1 MHHFSPNR
9 HLAEVRKVHIND
21 VAKSARRCNCARNM
35 RRCSVAKIRAIHRH
49 YISGSDLCSFFR
61 RFLSLSGEKERET
74 EEVNSSEH
82 SRERQ
87 DISPPSFP
95 LTQARSDSVR
105 NVIER
110 LSLSER
116 AIKLRLLLESEL
128 LVASVPKGIP
138 WTLVY
143 TIEHFF
149 REHTDR

>member
-1 MHHFSPNR
+1 MSQSQHDDAIARGTWESVRWQKSGLFTDTI
-9 HLAEVRKVHIND
+9 LADLIYVL
-21 VAKSARRCNCARNM
+21 S
-35 RRCSVAKIRAIHRH
+35 SVV
-49 YISGSDLCSFFR
+49 SFFFPER
-61 RFLSLSGEKERET
+61 KRET

-87 DISPPSFP
+87 DISPPPFP

-110 LSLSER
+110 LLLSER

-128 LVASVPKGIP
+128 LVASIPKGIP

-143 TIEHFF
+143 TTEHFL
-149 REHTDR
+149 HTRTHRLMSDCMWVTIDTERPFPY